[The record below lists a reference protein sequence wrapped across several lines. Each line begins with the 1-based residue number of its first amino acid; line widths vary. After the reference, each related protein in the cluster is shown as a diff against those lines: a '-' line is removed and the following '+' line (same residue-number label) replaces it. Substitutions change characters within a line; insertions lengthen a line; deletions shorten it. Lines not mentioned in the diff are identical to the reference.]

1 MAGVLSKSIAK
12 DEASATCRKKMLGAP
27 KRSMN
32 SSTRSSGIMA
42 VNLSMEGNIYYQPT
56 RNTISMAKILT
67 VRYVT
72 EIAPLKFISVVKRPL
87 TIVLA
92 TITEEEDHV

>member
-12 DEASATCRKKMLGAP
+12 DEARATCRKKMLGAP

-56 RNTISMAKILT
+56 R
-67 VRYVT
+67 
-72 EIAPLKFISVVKRPL
+72 IAPLKFISVVKRPL